1 MVNNMMSKWYSV
13 KEDNVLNIS
22 EQKKYRDVFILD
34 EIGGYGIYAKNFIR
48 ELNQIDADVINVHMD
63 SVGGNITDGIAIYN
77 ALRGHKSEIHVHI
90 NGIAGSIASIIILA
104 GDKIYIP
111 ENAGIFLHLPMYAEM
126 DYPNRQDMTEAIEV
140 LGNFERVLTSTY
152 MKHTGKDEDYIRQLL
167 EAETWLFG
175 QEAVDFIGDQ
185 AEVVEKIAMV
195 ARMKDLEK
203 YPFSASLP
211 SGDGEQDEPEVNNMK
226 DEIKAEATE
235 EVVEA
240 SVEAT
245 EEVVEVAEEVVDSSS
260 PDHEEAVDAII
271 DADLEKLA
279 EEESEEE
286 ELEEVDAEAEEAEA
300 VLACEKERVSDI
312 IALAEKYAVDASVA
326 LQAVKD
332 EVSVDDFKDSLL
344 DVLAK
349 EPTSKKIVSSP
360 EGAKASVSE
369 LREQLENATD
379 PKQKYLLAKQIK
391 SLR

>member
-1 MVNNMMSKWYSV
+1 MMSKWYSV

-152 MKHTGKDEDYIRQLL
+152 MKHTGKDEGYIRQLL

>member
-1 MVNNMMSKWYSV
+1 MMSKWYSV
-13 KEDNVLNIS
+13 KKDNVLNIS

-235 EVVEA
+235 EVVKA

-332 EVSVDDFKDSLL
+332 EVSVGDFKDSLL

>member
-1 MVNNMMSKWYSV
+1 MVNDMKSKWYSV

-175 QEAVDFIGDQ
+175 QEAVDFIGEQ

-211 SGDGEQDEPEVNNMK
+211 SGDGEQDEPEVDNMK

-279 EEESEEE
+279 EEEEEE

-332 EVSVDDFKDSLL
+332 EVSVGDFKDSLL

-349 EPTSKKIVSSP
+349 QPASRKIVSSP

-369 LREQLENATD
+369 LREQLDNATD

>member
-1 MVNNMMSKWYSV
+1 MVNDMKSKWYSV

-175 QEAVDFIGDQ
+175 QEAVDFIGEQ

-211 SGDGEQDEPEVNNMK
+211 SGDGEQDETEVNNMK

-245 EEVVEVAEEVVDSSS
+245 EEVVEVTEEVVDSSS

-279 EEESEEE
+279 EEEEE

-312 IALAEKYAVDASVA
+312 IAIAEKYSVDASVA

-332 EVSVDDFKDSLL
+332 EVSVGDFKDSLL

-349 EPTSKKIVSSP
+349 QPASKKIVSSP

-369 LREQLENATD
+369 LREQLDNATD

>member
-1 MVNNMMSKWYSV
+1 MKSKWYSV

-175 QEAVDFIGDQ
+175 QEAVDFIGEQ

-211 SGDGEQDEPEVNNMK
+211 SGDGEQDETEVNNMK

-245 EEVVEVAEEVVDSSS
+245 EEVVEVTEEVVDSSS

-279 EEESEEE
+279 EEEEE

-312 IALAEKYAVDASVA
+312 IAIAEKYSVDASVA

-332 EVSVDDFKDSLL
+332 EVSVGDFKDSLL

-349 EPTSKKIVSSP
+349 QPASKKIVSSP

-369 LREQLENATD
+369 LREQLDNATD